1 MLGTW
6 VNVAAVLIGG
16 SIGLL
21 IQKGLSQRL
30 ADTLMKGLALC
41 TITIGISGALDGRDT
56 LKLILSVVIGA
67 LLGELLDLDGKIQ
80 RLGEWVERRFQRGP
94 AGFPLL
100 KGSSLPA

>member
-16 SIGLL
+16 FIGLL
-21 IQKGLSQRL
+21 IKKGLSQRL

-41 TITIGISGALDGRDT
+41 TITIGISGALGGSDT

-67 LLGELLDLDGKIQ
+67 LLGELLED
-80 RLGEWVERRFQRGP
+80 
-94 AGFPLL
+94 
-100 KGSSLPA
+100 

>member
-30 ADTLMKGLALC
+30 P
-41 TITIGISGALDGRDT
+41 IR
-56 LKLILSVVIGA
+56 
-67 LLGELLDLDGKIQ
+67 
-80 RLGEWVERRFQRGP
+80 
-94 AGFPLL
+94 
-100 KGSSLPA
+100 

>member
-30 ADTLMKGLALC
+30 ADTLMKGLALF
-41 TITIGISGALDGRDT
+41 TITIGISGALDGR
-56 LKLILSVVIGA
+56 I
-67 LLGELLDLDGKIQ
+67 
-80 RLGEWVERRFQRGP
+80 R
-94 AGFPLL
+94 
-100 KGSSLPA
+100 SS

>member
-80 RLGEWVERRFQRGP
+80 RLG
-94 AGFPLL
+94 
-100 KGSSLPA
+100 